1 MYWSPTSN
9 GATFT
14 GSGQWSLSITGDS
27 VYLRVAD
34 GEALNVHLLNLVELE
49 VRPGIIWTTCNFAFR
64 TPAGTVRRS
73 VDGIP
78 NEKAASMV
86 DEFDQ
91 AKARVI
97 AKLVDDMKKKRR

>member
-34 GEALNVHLLNLVELE
+34 GEALTVHLLNLVELE
-49 VRPGIIWTTCNFAFR
+49 VLGPLTQLAPGEATTLEIGWSL
-64 TPAGTVRRS
+64 T
-73 VDGIP
+73 
-78 NEKAASMV
+78 
-86 DEFDQ
+86 
-91 AKARVI
+91 AR
-97 AKLVDDMKKKRR
+97 